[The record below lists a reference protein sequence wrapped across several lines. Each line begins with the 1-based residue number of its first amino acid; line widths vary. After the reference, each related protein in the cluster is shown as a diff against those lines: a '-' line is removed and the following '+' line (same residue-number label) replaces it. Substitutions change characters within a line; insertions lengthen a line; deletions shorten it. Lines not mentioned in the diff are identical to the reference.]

1 MLIFFQVFK
10 ASHHLLKH
18 VGRELKK
25 QSETSKDLFQAS
37 STSPDDNPEPI
48 WLVLTTKKHI
58 VDKKRLKPGKI
69 TVPHAIIK
77 PDTSICLITADPQR
91 TYKDVIADPSFPD
104 NLRSRIRVLGV
115 GKIKQRYKSFE
126 SKRQLLAE
134 YDTFLADDRIVVL
147 LLSLLGKIVFD
158 SSKRPIP
165 VNLQGSIS
173 QKPAREERKP
183 RTKDSSPRVAKPQ
196 AVAKEVEKA
205 LRSARVHLSPSV
217 TTSIH
222 VGYSNFES
230 ENLQQNIEA
239 VVDGMQ
245 QKFIPSGWRNIRS
258 IHIKGPSTAA
268 MPIWLANQLWMEED
282 DVLEDKEAEEMK
294 ALALQKGKKR
304 KQRGNDKLD
313 QQNGKKP
320 KWLGTEE
327 GFSKEMA
334 QRREALRQQK
344 QDARTEL
351 EQEDD
356 ATMAIVAGKQAKK
369 ESTDKPSSK
378 VKSKRPKTK
387 MVTAEA

>member
-1 MLIFFQVFK
+1 MSK

-18 VGRELKK
+18 IRQEQQKE
-25 QSETSKDLFQAS
+25 SEMSKDLFKAS

-48 WLVLTTKKHI
+48 WLVITTKKHI

-69 TVPHAIIK
+69 LVPHAIVK

-115 GKIKQRYKSFE
+115 AKIKQRYKSFE

-134 YDTFLADDRIVVL
+134 YDTFLADDRIVTL
-147 LLSLLGKIVFD
+147 LLTLLGKIVFE

-165 VNLQGSIS
+165 VDLQGSIPH
-173 QKPAREERKP
+173 KPAREERKP
-183 RTKDSSPRVAKPQ
+183 RPKGSAPRVAKPQ
-196 AVAKEVEKA
+196 AMAKEIEKA

-217 TTSIH
+217 TTAIQ

-230 ENLQQNIEA
+230 RYLQQNIEA

-258 IHIKGPSTAA
+258 IHIKGPNTAA
-268 MPIWLANQLWMEED
+268 MPIWLANQLWVEED
-282 DVLEDKEAEEMK
+282 DVLEDKEAEEAK
-294 ALALQKGKKR
+294 ALALQKGGKKR
-304 KQRGNDKLD
+304 KRNDKD
-313 QQNGKKP
+313 GQNGKKP
-320 KWLGTEE
+320 KLLGTEG

-334 QRREALRQQK
+334 ERREALRQQK
-344 QDARTEL
+344 QEAREEL

-356 ATMAIVAGKQAKK
+356 AEAATATAGLVKVKSA
-369 ESTDKPSSK
+369 DKPSSK
-378 VKSKRPKTK
+378 VKSKKSK
-387 MVTAEA
+387 GAMMVKAEA

>member
-1 MLIFFQVFK
+1 MSS

-18 VGRELKK
+18 MRQELIK

-37 STSPDDNPEPI
+37 STSPDDSPEPI

-69 TVPHAIIK
+69 SVPHAIVK
-77 PDTSICLITADPQR
+77 PETSICLITADPQR
-91 TYKDVIADPSFPD
+91 TYKDIIADSAFPND
-104 NLRSRIRVLGV
+104 LRSRIRVLGV

-147 LLSLLGKIVFD
+147 LLSLLGKIVFE

-165 VNLQGSIS
+165 VNLQGSIP
-173 QKPAREERKP
+173 QKPPREERKP
-183 RTKDSSPRVAKPQ
+183 RPKGSSPRVATPQ
-196 AVAKEVEKA
+196 AVANEVEKA
-205 LRSARVHLSPSV
+205 LRSARIHLSPSV

-222 VGYSNFES
+222 VGFSNFES
-230 ENLQQNIEA
+230 KHLQQNIEA

-268 MPIWLANQLWMEED
+268 MPIWLANQLWVEED
-282 DVLEDKEAEEMK
+282 DVLEDKEAEEVK

-304 KQRGNDKLD
+304 KQRGNNDNSD

-320 KWLGTEE
+320 KLLGTEE

-334 QRREALRQQK
+334 QRREALRRQK
-344 QDARTEL
+344 QDARKEL
-351 EQEDD
+351 EQQDD
-356 ATMAIVAGKQAKK
+356 ATTATVAGEQAKRK
-369 ESTDKPSSK
+369 SGDNPSSK
-378 VKSKRPKTK
+378 VKPKRPKTK